1 MSPRE
6 IERFAQKFGLQN
18 LIDREGKRFRD
29 LGLGASH
36 LSDQRW
42 LAKLEDEPL
51 LLRMPLVRFEN
62 KLTIGDAESEWKTWV
77 AK

>member
-18 LIDREGKRFRD
+18 LIDREGKRFKD

-42 LAKLEDEPL
+42 MSKLVDEPL
-51 LLRMPLVRFEN
+51 LLKAPLIRYEN
-62 KLTIGDAESEWKTWV
+62 KLTVGDAEAEWKTWIG
-77 AK
+77 K

>member
-42 LAKLEDEPL
+42 LTKLVDEPL
-51 LLRMPLVRFEN
+51 LLRMPLVRAEN
-62 KLTIGDAESEWKTWV
+62 KLTVGDAEAEWKGWV
-77 AK
+77 A